1 MFLIKSTY
9 HFYDCFDFSNVC
21 VCETEDA
28 AKQLIE
34 KLNKIKEDL
43 KNTEG
48 YCVMSEN
55 VEFNFVE
62 KAKFETEAHKYKE
75 GYWVGKTNQFLYL
88 INHGEHLDDFSK
100 RYLNHEEATLWY
112 EELEL
117 R

>member
-1 MFLIKSTY
+1 M
-9 HFYDCFDFSNVC
+9 
-21 VCETEDA
+21 CETEDA

-55 VEFNFVE
+55 GEFNFVK
-62 KAKFETEAHKYKE
+62 KAKFETEAHKYKDC
-75 GYWVGKTNQFLYL
+75 WVGKTNQFLYL
-88 INHGEHLDDFSK
+88 INHGDPLDDFSK
-100 RYLNHEEATLWY
+100 RYLNHEEATLCY

>member
-21 VCETEDA
+21 ICETKDTA
-28 AKQLIE
+28 DQLID

-43 KNTEG
+43 KNAKG
-48 YCVMSEN
+48 YTVMSEN
-55 VEFNFVE
+55 GEFSFVE
-62 KAKFETEAHKYKE
+62 KAKFETEPHKYKDC
-75 GYWVGKTNQFLYL
+75 WVSESNHFIHL

-100 RYLNHEEATLWY
+100 RYLNHEEATLRY

>member
-9 HFYDCFDFSNVC
+9 HFYDSFDFSNVC

-75 GYWVGKTNQFLYL
+75 GYWVNKTNQFLYL
-88 INHGEHLDDFSK
+88 INHGDHLDDFSK
-100 RYLNHEEATLWY
+100 RYLNHEEATLRY

>member
-9 HFYDCFDFSNVC
+9 HFYDSFDFSNVC
-21 VCETEDA
+21 MCETEDA

-48 YCVMSEN
+48 YTVMSEN
-55 VEFNFVE
+55 GEFTFVE

-75 GYWVGKTNQFLYL
+75 GYWVGKTNQLLYL
-88 INHGEHLDDFSK
+88 INHGDHLDDFSK
-100 RYLNHEEATLWY
+100 RYLNHEEATLCY

>member
-9 HFYDCFDFSNVC
+9 HFYDSFDFSNVC

-55 VEFNFVE
+55 VEFTFVE

-75 GYWVGKTNQFLYL
+75 GYWVDKTNQFLYL
-88 INHGEHLDDFSK
+88 INHGDHLDDFSK
-100 RYLNHEEATLWY
+100 RYLNHEEATLRY